1 MHPPPGQTGC
11 PELGPGKKGSK
22 QTQSCNSLHTS
33 CAFVKSLETHCSFA
47 PLYLQLAAVQAG
59 HWNLLHFHL
68 PALPDEQSLLWSCCR
83 AGGIGQNRA
92 AAEGGGI
99 QSTTLASHT
108 LQNQAEEI
116 SCETLDALNDAATHS
131 YTLNAAGETL
141 PTFTTCGTAENRK
154 LIVWD
159 GTWRSSTF
167 LITTLQVWTLLL
179 KSSLAKT
186 MLKKT
191 KSAAVNR
198 LEGHNMPKCW
208 EGRETPNSQVK
219 GGSN

>member
-1 MHPPPGQTGC
+1 MSWARPWQGRKQADTVVQQPPHLMCLCKVTGN
-11 PELGPGKKGSK
+11 
-22 QTQSCNSLHTS
+22 T
-33 CAFVKSLETHCSFA
+33 
-47 PLYLQLAAVQAG
+47 LYLQLAAVQAG

-99 QSTTLASHT
+99 QSTTLAS
-108 LQNQAEEI
+108 EEI
-116 SCETLDALNDAATHS
+116 SFETLDALNDAATHN
-131 YTLNAAGETL
+131 YTLNAGRETL
-141 PTFTTCGTAENRK
+141 PTFTTCRAAENRK
-154 LIVWD
+154 LIVLD

-179 KSSLAKT
+179 KESSLAKT

-191 KSAAVNR
+191 KSAAVKR

-208 EGRETPNSQVK
+208 EGRKTPNIQVR